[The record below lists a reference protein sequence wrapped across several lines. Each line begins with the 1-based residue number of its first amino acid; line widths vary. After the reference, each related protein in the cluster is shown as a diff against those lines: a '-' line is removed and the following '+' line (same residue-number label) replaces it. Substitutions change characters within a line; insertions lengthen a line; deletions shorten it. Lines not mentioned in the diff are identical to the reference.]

1 MRQPGFG
8 QWGSIP
14 LTDWDAS
21 HYDAPNMSQQ
31 TELLSE
37 IEAFLVDGKMA
48 ETTFGRFA
56 VNDGK
61 FVARLRSG
69 GNLTVA
75 TIDKVREYIRGKTAS
90 ERSAA

>member
-1 MRQPGFG
+1 
-8 QWGSIP
+8 
-14 LTDWDAS
+14 
-21 HYDAPNMSQQ
+21 MSQQ
-31 TELLSE
+31 ADLLGE
-37 IEAFLVDGKMA
+37 IEAFLLDRKMA

-75 TIDKVREYIRGKTAS
+75 TIDKVREYIREKAAS

>member
-1 MRQPGFG
+1 
-8 QWGSIP
+8 
-14 LTDWDAS
+14 
-21 HYDAPNMSQQ
+21 MSQQ

-37 IEAFLVDGKMA
+37 IEAFIVRRDIA

-75 TIDKVREYIRGKTAS
+75 TIDKVREYIRG
-90 ERSAA
+90 EDAALKRRAA